1 MKSIAVVKTSTY
13 GCACAVAGQG
23 LTFYRWGFIHR
34 TLPDGLAADG
44 YLLKRAQIEI
54 HKKVLATLPVSAEQ
68 RGLIQKLIVRI
79 EGLCQFDL
87 VKDYLREARYADAL
101 TAAGRAATLL
111 QDQRSRRVL
120 LAVRIV
126 PGITRRILLAQDARL
141 GRARMNRARMNKEV
155 SGNG

>member
-1 MKSIAVVKTSTY
+1 MSSSN
-13 GCACAVAGQG
+13 
-23 LTFYRWGFIHR
+23 
-34 TLPDGLAADG
+34 LARLD
-44 YLLKRAQIEI
+44 KRI
-54 HKKVLATLPVSAEQ
+54 LAKIRAARGKRIAEQ

-87 VKDYLREARYADAL
+87 VKDYLREARYANAL
-101 TAAGRAATLL
+101 MAAGRAATLL

-120 LAVRIV
+120 LAVRV
-126 PGITRRILLAQDARL
+126 APGITRRILLAQDARL